1 MADQEESAA
10 RRIHKRFRDFS
21 VDVRE
26 ERVIVYIV
34 RQLRTGRRYDD
45 IMNDSY
51 ITTHTSSAT
60 RDRLLQHPEVLETIE
75 DEMRRQFKDYHSAA
89 PPPSHGTPEAD

>member
-10 RRIHKRFRDFS
+10 RRIQKRFRDFS

-34 RQLRTGRRYDD
+34 RQLRKGRRYDD
-45 IMNDSY
+45 VMNDSY
-51 ITTHTSSAT
+51 IITHTNSAT
-60 RDRLLQHPEVLETIE
+60 RDRLLQQPQVLETIE
-75 DEMRRQFKDYHSAA
+75 QEMKRQFSDYSTA
-89 PPPSHGTPEAD
+89 PRVSHGAPESD